1 MSIYI
6 KNKEVTQIFC
16 NNKPIMVLY
25 RGATVIWEAINSCFG
40 RGYWIDTKGWVNKDG
55 WRNIN

>member
-1 MSIYI
+1 MSIYA
-6 KNKEVTQIFC
+6 NKKEINQIFC

-25 RGATVIWEAINSCFG
+25 RGAAVIWEAINSCFG
-40 RGYWIDTKGWVNKDG
+40 RGYWIGTKGWVNKDR